1 MLLPRQVD
9 FICMHLLEVLELWVS
24 HGTNWASLSGPL
36 DSVPGKIR
44 NQGAPHWTSSH
55 YIYVCLHGYHS
66 QLSSSWHCPWI
77 TPRGPT
83 APNSL
88 FHIQLSLKF
97 ANFLKHELSLTLHTQ
112 KQELLWAAR
121 RQSAILLISIGLLW
135 LGKQTRFLERRKK
148 LTIPLS
154 YSTGNHEKTV
164 LALGDDGRTPRHHH
178 SHGSMDEGVHELLRV
193 KDPPYQGQSGAGD
206 GGHNCR
212 ESTAPWLCNYATRS
226 WTWTSLSLQTP
237 KQWKSSTES
246 SHANNSSF

>member
-148 LTIPLS
+148 TYYTSQFQYREPRENR
-154 YSTGNHEKTV
+154 TGPWWWWPHT
-164 LALGDDGRTPRHHH
+164 TPPPFPWQ
-178 SHGSMDEGVHELLRV
+178 HGWRSAWAAEGE
-193 KDPPYQGQSGAGD
+193 GS
-206 GGHNCR
+206 
-212 ESTAPWLCNYATRS
+212 
-226 WTWTSLSLQTP
+226 SLSGPVGSRGWRAQLQR
-237 KQWKSSTES
+237 KHSTM
-246 SHANNSSF
+246 AL